1 MLFRNYL
8 SEQANATQEIR
19 FMRIL
24 LAGLLMVI
32 LVVAGVV
39 LKLVGNEKTV
49 LVPPEIKR
57 SFWVSG
63 NAVSREYLADMAYWY
78 AGLALNITPAVS
90 TYQNSLFLKYED
102 RPCIFEEPVI
112 SQNEQYFHVSQ
123 LRSVENY
130 TPLQ

>member
-24 LAGLLMVI
+24 LAGLLLVI

-63 NAVSREYLADMAYWY
+63 NAVSREYLEDMAYWY

-90 TYQNSLFLKYED
+90 TYQNSLFLKLRATPPSD
-102 RPCIFEEPVI
+102 QR
-112 SQNEQYFHVSQ
+112 YF
-123 LRSVENY
+123 LG
-130 TPLQ
+130 